1 MSNIFLFQAA
11 NTPITLGAVS
21 MILYILC
28 QIFSLVGLYPVSN
41 LLNLLMMITFCL
53 LGAWG
58 YIRYSGNGSDIG
70 SNIDTIAITIWDSAL
85 MPVMNILADQG
96 AHMASQQAMKR
107 LNSTTETPAMSK
119 KRK

>member
-1 MSNIFLFQAA
+1 
-11 NTPITLGAVS
+11 

-41 LLNLLMMITFCL
+41 LLNLCMMATFCL

-58 YIRYSGNGSDIG
+58 YIRYSGNGAELG
-70 SNIDTIAITIWDSAL
+70 STIDTIAITIWDSAL
-85 MPVMNILADQG
+85 QPVMNQIADQG
-96 AHMASQQAMKR
+96 AQLASQQALKR
-107 LNSTTETPAMSK
+107 LNSQSGTETPAMSK